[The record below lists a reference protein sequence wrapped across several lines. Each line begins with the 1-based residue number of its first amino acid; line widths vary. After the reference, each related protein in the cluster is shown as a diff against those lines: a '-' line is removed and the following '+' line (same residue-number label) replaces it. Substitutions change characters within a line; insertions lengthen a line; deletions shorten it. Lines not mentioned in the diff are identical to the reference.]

1 MTSLVSNLVE
11 RAIRHIQSIPKNK
24 TRNIPGQKSKQLQ
37 HEQMVAQHQPP
48 GHAQASFDRGSLN
61 WKNCHSYIWKWNGSS
76 QGKGT
81 IIHCLLLVYFLFY
94 YNVTNWTTGAA
105 SSPNIIISNR
115 IRICTNYPTLL
126 QQFTGVKWLNVG
138 PCCSAS
144 HNHHRLCYSPTINQ
158 IFCYFFFASG
168 APLSEL

>member
-11 RAIRHIQSIPKNK
+11 RAIRHIQSKPKNK
-24 TRNIPGQKSKQLQ
+24 TRNILGQKSKQLQ

-61 WKNCHSYIWKWNGSS
+61 RGKKSLAGKILSQSATRTFGNGTDLPREKA
-76 QGKGT
+76 QLFT
-81 IIHCLLLVYFLFY
+81 AFLLVYFLFY

-126 QQFTGVKWLNVG
+126 QQLTGVK
-138 PCCSAS
+138 
-144 HNHHRLCYSPTINQ
+144 
-158 IFCYFFFASG
+158 
-168 APLSEL
+168 

>member
-11 RAIRHIQSIPKNK
+11 RAIRHIQSKPKNK
-24 TRNIPGQKSKQLQ
+24 TRNILGQKSKQLQ

-61 WKNCHSYIWKWNGSS
+61 RGKKNLYWKNPITVGHSYIWKWNGSS

-126 QQFTGVKWLNVG
+126 QQLTGVK
-138 PCCSAS
+138 
-144 HNHHRLCYSPTINQ
+144 
-158 IFCYFFFASG
+158 
-168 APLSEL
+168 